1 MAASSSGLIAPS
13 PIHHRATVISL
24 PEDVMS
30 RVVAIFDVDQ
40 TLVQGNTE
48 RFFFRYLVRQGL
60 ISVTQALSFLG
71 QLACRPQGR
80 FQDKSYL
87 AGLEVEEVTRLAGRC
102 YQKDIAPR
110 VSPDGLACLLGHQA
124 RGHAVALLSGSLSL
138 LLSPLKEELGADW
151 LIATE
156 LERMNGKLTG
166 EIAGLHP
173 RGLNKL
179 LLLQALSRT
188 HSFDLSRAYAYGD
201 HIQDVHI
208 FRSIGN
214 PVAVNPSW
222 RLRLQARK
230 HRWPIRYF

>member
-1 MAASSSGLIAPS
+1 
-13 PIHHRATVISL
+13 
-24 PEDVMS
+24 MS

-48 RFFFRYLVRQGL
+48 RFFFRYLVRQRL
-60 ISVTQALSFLG
+60 ISVNQALSFLG

-80 FQDKSYL
+80 FQDKSYM
-87 AGLEVEEVTRLAGRC
+87 AGLEVEGVVRLAGRC

-110 VSPDGLACLLGHQA
+110 VSPNGLACILEHQHK
-124 RGHAVALLSGSLSL
+124 GHAVALLSGSLAML
-138 LLSPLKEELGADW
+138 LTPLQAELSADW

-156 LERMNGKLTG
+156 LVRKNGKFTG

-173 RGLNKL
+173 RGPNKL
-179 LLLQALSRT
+179 SLVQDLSHT
-188 HSFDLSRAYAYGD
+188 YNFDLSQSYAYGD
-201 HIQDVHI
+201 HIQDVHM

-214 PVAVNPSW
+214 PVVVNPSW

-230 HRWPIRYF
+230 HHWPIRYF